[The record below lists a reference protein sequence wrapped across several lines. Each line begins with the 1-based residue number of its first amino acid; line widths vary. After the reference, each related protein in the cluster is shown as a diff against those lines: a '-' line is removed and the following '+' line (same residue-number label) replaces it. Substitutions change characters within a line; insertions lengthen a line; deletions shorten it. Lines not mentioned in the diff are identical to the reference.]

1 MHVLLGCFENRP
13 GWQSVSFHGGQ
24 ALGSEGTLVL
34 PKSYSPTTPL
44 QPGGTFPKPRELL
57 SGSFGDPEN
66 WHKVSFLFFEGLS
79 WMWALNPES
88 GP

>member
-1 MHVLLGCFENRP
+1 MVALRIGQDGEVSAATVVRLWEVRFLL
-13 GWQSVSFHGGQ
+13 
-24 ALGSEGTLVL
+24 LI
-34 PKSYSPTTPL
+34 PKSYRPTAPL

-66 WHKVSFLFFEGLS
+66 WHEVSFLFLEGLS
-79 WMWALNPES
+79 GMRALNPES

>member
-1 MHVLLGCFENRP
+1 MGTYCLVALRIGQDGKVSAATVVRLWEVRVL
-13 GWQSVSFHGGQ
+13 
-24 ALGSEGTLVL
+24 LVL

-66 WHKVSFLFFEGLS
+66 
-79 WMWALNPES
+79 
-88 GP
+88 